1 MFPIHCALP
10 ATPTNL
16 LLGHIF
22 ATSLIRWF
30 CQYPFILRITH
41 ATWTVMPVPR
51 SEVETRIRGLL
62 FILNV
67 ARKNSRHTNFKTMW
81 RKFQFVTSIHCFS
94 LFFFSSL
101 SYTSFA
107 IPLFLLAIPSLNILP
122 SILLFNS
129 TLIVICFFD
138 SSWNG
143 TSRSFRFV
151 AFFEKKNLKNDFK
164 YLFLDNVLY
173 PTIILQGKFY
183 D

>member
-16 LLGHIF
+16 SLGHIF

-41 ATWTVMPVPR
+41 ATWTVMLVPR

-94 LFFFSSL
+94 FSFLFFFLSL
-101 SYTSFA
+101 LHIFCNSF
-107 IPLFLLAIPSLNILP
+107 ISLVTFLWIFFLRFY
-122 SILLFNS
+122 FNS
-129 TLIVICFFD
+129 TPILICFLILLD
-138 SSWNG
+138 
-143 TSRSFRFV
+143 TSKSFRFE
-151 AFFEKKNLKNDFK
+151 AKKKNLKN
-164 YLFLDNVLY
+164 V
-173 PTIILQGKFY
+173 II
-183 D
+183 